1 MCKNIVSC
9 ISQNIQLQVHD
20 ARLEILQLPEIH
32 RIENV
37 FVISIVV
44 GTMSN
49 IRIGDCGQ
57 RAQPYCTFIL
67 LLTDLMLNKSCIEPL
82 CCYDHVWMRRTESG
96 M

>member
-49 IRIGDCGQ
+49 IRI
-57 RAQPYCTFIL
+57 
-67 LLTDLMLNKSCIEPL
+67 
-82 CCYDHVWMRRTESG
+82 
-96 M
+96 